1 MRPFFKDVP
10 FKGSRKVY
18 MAIKIAVLALA
29 VVLALNFIFGL
40 V

>member
-1 MRPFFKDVP
+1 MSSFFKDVP

-18 MAIKIAVLALA
+18 MAIKITVLALA
-29 VVLALNFIFGL
+29 VVLALNVIFGL

>member
-1 MRPFFKDVP
+1 MSSFFKDVP

-29 VVLALNFIFGL
+29 VVLALNVIFGFL
-40 V
+40 

>member
-1 MRPFFKDVP
+1 VRPFFKDVP

-29 VVLALNFIFGL
+29 VVLALNVIFGFL
-40 V
+40 